1 MIKLD
6 DAFKLLKDVK
16 INPKTDEISIRN
28 SLGLVLAEPVKAIID
43 SPPFDKA
50 AMDGYAII
58 ASDISEK
65 FEIIE
70 TIGAGDT
77 PTKKVEVG
85 KCAKI
90 MTGAMLPEGADKI
103 VRVEYTEEENNLM
116 KIVTPEP
123 YENIIFKGENSKK
136 GDIIL
141 DKCKI
146 RPQEIAILASQGIP
160 TIKIS
165 RPPLVGIINTGS
177 ELKNPGEKLD
187 KGQIY
192 NSNGFQLIGQVTKE
206 NWLSKYY
213 GIFSDNKDELEKVFA
228 LALKE
233 CDIVLLSGGVSMGEY
248 DFVPKIVKSNGVEIV
263 FHKVEIKPGK
273 PTLFGKK
280 GDKYVFGM
288 PGNPVSTFVIFDVF
302 VKPFIYHWMGLD
314 YQQTLLKGIL
324 SKKIKR
330 RNTDRT
336 EYRPV
341 KYNNGIISPLSYHG
355 SSHIDSLSEAN
366 ALIRIDKGETT
377 LEEGKEYYV
386 RQI

>member
-6 DAFKLLKDVK
+6 EAFKLLKDVK
-16 INPKTDEISIRN
+16 INPKIEEISIRN
-28 SLGLVLAEPVKAIID
+28 SLGFVLSEPVKAIID
-43 SPPFDKA
+43 NPPFTKA

-58 ASDISEK
+58 SSDTSDH

-70 TIGAGDT
+70 TIGAGDA
-77 PTKKVEVG
+77 PKNKISLG
-85 KCAKI
+85 KCSKI

-103 VRVEYTEEENNLM
+103 VRVEYTKEENNFM
-116 KIVTPEP
+116 KITTPEP
-123 YENIIFKGENSKK
+123 YENIILKGENSKK
-136 GDIIL
+136 DDIIL

-146 RPQEIAILASQGIP
+146 RPQEIAILASQGISK
-160 TIKIS
+160 IKVS

-177 ELKNPGEKLD
+177 ELKNPGEQLG

-192 NSNGFQLIGQVTKE
+192 NSNGFQLIGQITKE
-206 NWLSKYY
+206 NWLTKYY
-213 GIFSDNKDELEKVFA
+213 GIFSDNKEELQKVFD

-233 CDIVLLSGGVSMGEY
+233 CDIVLLSGGVSMGEF
-248 DFVPKIVKSNGVEIV
+248 DFVPKIVKASGAEIV

-280 GDKYVFGM
+280 GDKYIFGM

-302 VKPFIYHWMGLD
+302 VKPFIYHWMGLN

-324 SKKIKR
+324 NKKIKR
-330 RNTDRT
+330 RKIDRT

-355 SSHIDSLSEAN
+355 SSHIDSLAEAN
-366 ALIRIDKGETT
+366 ALIRIDKGVNI